1 MLKTLD
7 RYCYGQFVIMLMVGT
22 SLPAGVFFF
31 SEQFQKLVTVIK
43 DFGFPLDLFLIIMG
57 LQIPEIM
64 VRCLPA
70 GIFLGTVLALY
81 RLGVD
86 SEIIALQTS
95 GISLYRIFQPFLVVS
110 IMSMIISFGLQELV
124 VPYSIKLSKQLMV
137 AGANRAEL
145 PAAGN
150 GSTYVGYQ
158 KGQTGRIE
166 QVVVVAKRLGA
177 DLNQIMLIDTGKGQD
192 NNLTWAPQGLYKK
205 HNLHLY
211 NGHVYTPFSDGAQT
225 SSHFQKMAIVSP
237 SASMEDMLNA
247 QPQPQSQSFMVFKA
261 KIDEMKK
268 AGEKVDPKLICLMY
282 ERFSQP
288 LACVFIAIAAFPMAL
303 LADRRRA
310 KGTLGYG
317 ALVLFMYFVLLDML
331 FAMGKHGMLDP
342 VVATFAPGLT
352 LGALG
357 GILLYLKVKN
367 GS

>member
-1 MLKTLD
+1 
-7 RYCYGQFVIMLMVGT
+7 MLMVGT

-31 SEQFQKLVTVIK
+31 SEQFQKLVTMIK

-57 LQIPEIM
+57 LQMPEII

-95 GISLYRIFQPFLVVS
+95 GISLYRIFQPFLVVGA
-110 IMSMIISFGLQELV
+110 MSMLLSFGLNELV
-124 VPYSIKLSKQLMV
+124 VPYSIKLSKQLMI

-150 GSTYVGYQ
+150 GSAYVGYQ
-158 KGQTGRIE
+158 MGQNRRVE
-166 QVVVVAKRLGA
+166 QVVVVAKRLGK
-177 DLNQIMLIDTGKGQD
+177 DLNQIMLIDVGKGSD

-211 NGHVYTPFSDGAQT
+211 NGHVYSPFSDGAQT

-237 SASMEDMLNA
+237 SAGLNDLLNA
-247 QPQPQSQSFMVFKA
+247 APAPQSQSFMVFKN
-261 KIDEMKK
+261 KIDQMKREGK
-268 AGEKVDPKLICLMY
+268 KVDPKLTCLLY

-288 LACVFIAIAAFPMAL
+288 LACVFISIAAFPMAL

-317 ALVLFMYFVLLDML
+317 AVVLFMYFVLLDML

-342 VVATFAPGLT
+342 VIATFAPGVA

-357 GILLYLKVKN
+357 GVLLFLKSKN